1 MKVRM
6 TRNALK
12 LRANVVVKVLHTQA
26 DALLTGLEPEGYNSG
41 VLGWNWDVY
50 NLGGGVC
57 ICTGY
62 RPIGEEYNALV
73 EYYNDRAK
81 SALRIDDPITRA
93 GRLERLRQE
102 FVSDILGEE

>member
-1 MKVRM
+1 MEVRM

-12 LRANVVVKVLHTQA
+12 LGADAIVKVLHTQA

-41 VLGWNWDVY
+41 VLGWNWDAY

-73 EYYNDRAK
+73 KCYNDRAK

-93 GRLERLRQE
+93 DRLERLRQE
-102 FVSDILGEE
+102 FVRDVLGEE

>member
-6 TRNALK
+6 TRNDLK
-12 LRANVVVKVLHTQA
+12 AGADVVVKGLHTQA

-41 VLGWNWDVY
+41 VLGWNWDAY

-62 RPIGEEYNALV
+62 RPTGEEYNALV
-73 EYYNDRAK
+73 KCYNDRAK
-81 SALRIDDPITRA
+81 SALKVDDPISRA
-93 GRLERLRQE
+93 GWLEVLRRE
-102 FVSDILGEE
+102 FVKDILGEE

>member
-6 TRNALK
+6 TRDALK
-12 LRANVVVKVLHTQA
+12 LGAGVVVKVLHTQA

-41 VLGWNWDVY
+41 VLGWNWDAY

-62 RPIGEEYNALV
+62 RPTGEEYNALV
-73 EYYNDRAK
+73 ERYNDRAK
-81 SALRIDDPITRA
+81 SVLRIDDPIFRA
-93 GRLERLRQE
+93 DRLEELRQE
-102 FVSDILGEE
+102 FVKDILGEE